1 MRIGLDHAHPIDF
14 THQLNLTADQDL
26 THPVTPAQLTVS
38 AVRHGYVS
46 TTFTPHSSG
55 ASVSPSTRIITKY
68 VYELLEK
75 DCNLKKEILPVD
87 ATEGEPK
94 SFIYVS
100 EDALTNPEKIMVLIQ
115 GSGVVRAGQWAR
127 RLIINEDLNSGTQIP
142 FINRAKERTYPR
154 VELFPSIAASR
165 LSRRPPLPV

>member
-1 MRIGLDHAHPIDF
+1 MAVILY
-14 THQLNLTADQDL
+14 
-26 THPVTPAQLTVS
+26 PAITGDRLVL
-38 AVRHGYVS
+38 
-46 TTFTPHSSG
+46 
-55 ASVSPSTRIITKY
+55 IIIFIF
-68 VYELLEK
+68 LQ
-75 DCNLKKEILPVD
+75 VD

-142 FINRAKERTYPR
+142 FINRAKE
-154 VELFPSIAASR
+154 VGFILSSLFFFFFFFFFF
-165 LSRRPPLPV
+165 V